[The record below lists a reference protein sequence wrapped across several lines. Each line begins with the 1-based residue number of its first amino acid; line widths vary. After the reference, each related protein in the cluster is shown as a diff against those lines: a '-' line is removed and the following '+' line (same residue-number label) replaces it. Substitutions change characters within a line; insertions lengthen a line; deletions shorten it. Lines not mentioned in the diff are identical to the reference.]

1 MNDLFDFLNFD
12 FSDLA
17 KKLEDFKVLATD
29 KYNDFVN
36 NNVKKYDI
44 NTEEGYEAFIKDA
57 ADIRTKLLKSES
69 AFANKYLVSALDS
82 VVEKAMKQHSEAQAA
97 KKVEDKKENAVGGR
111 YNNKVNDI
119 VKNEVN
125 RNITENYGKV
135 NTGVGVKEEEG
146 EGVEVE
152 WPSDKL
158 NFKQKREI
166 WKLVDEYMD
175 TKIVPFL
182 DENVDENMIDDMS
195 SGLFE
200 FAAWILTKEE

>member
-1 MNDLFDFLNFD
+1 MNELFDFLNFD

-17 KKLEDFKVLATD
+17 KKLEDLKVLATD
-29 KYNDFVN
+29 KYNDFIN

-57 ADIRTKLLKSES
+57 ADIRTKLLQSES
-69 AFANKYLVSALDS
+69 AFASKYLVSALDS
-82 VVEKAMKQHSEAQAA
+82 VVEKAMNQHSEAQAV
-97 KKVEDKKENAVGGR
+97 KRLEPKEENAVGGR
-111 YNNKVNDI
+111 YTNKVNDI

-125 RNITENYGKV
+125 RNITENHGKV
-135 NTGVGVKEEEG
+135 NTGVGVVKESER
-146 EGVEVE
+146 VNVE
-152 WPSDKL
+152 WPSDKI

-175 TKIVPFL
+175 TKIIPFL
-182 DENVDENMIDDMS
+182 DQNVNENTIDDMAG
-195 SGLFE
+195 GLFE